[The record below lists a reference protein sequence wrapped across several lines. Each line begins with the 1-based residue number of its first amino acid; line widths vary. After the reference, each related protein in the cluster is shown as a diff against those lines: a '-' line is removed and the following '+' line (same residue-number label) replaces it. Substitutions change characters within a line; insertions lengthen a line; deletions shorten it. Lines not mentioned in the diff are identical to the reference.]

1 MVNGSM
7 RTLTILAAC
16 AAIALPSVN
25 AVAAEA
31 DEGISPDV
39 ENAFVGDYLVV
50 GAGAIALPD
59 HEGSDDYQI
68 APAMAFRGRVSGIGI
83 FSRGIGIGADLV
95 PEFENSPISLSFG
108 PVVRYRSNRSGKVD
122 DRIVRL
128 LPRLDKTW
136 EAGVTG
142 GIGYRGLITKKDSLS
157 FSSDVRWTVSGNKGG
172 RIITPGVSYFT
183 PVSRAAGVGISF
195 GADHVNGDY
204 ADYNYSIDAAGA
216 AASGL
221 PVYKAKGG
229 WKDWGGR
236 IYGGYDLDGNLR
248 NGGWAVGA
256 MVSYERM
263 LGSAA
268 RTPITSIR
276 GSRSQWM
283 GGVGVGYTF

>member
-1 MVNGSM
+1 M
-7 RTLTILAAC
+7 RTLTRLVAC
-16 AAIALPSVN
+16 AAVPLLSVD
-25 AVAAEA
+25 AMATE
-31 DEGISPDV
+31 DDTGISADV

-68 APAMAFRGRVSGIGI
+68 APAMAFRGRVSGVGI
-83 FSRGIGIGADLV
+83 FSRGIGIGADIV
-95 PEFENSPISLSFG
+95 PEIKGSHVQFSFG
-108 PVVRYRSNRSGKVD
+108 PVIRYRSNRTGKVE

-142 GIGYRGLITKKDSLS
+142 GISYRGLITKKDSLS
-157 FSSDVRWTVSGNKGG
+157 FGSDVRWTVSGNKGG

-183 PVSRAAGVGISF
+183 PVSRAAGVGLSF

-204 ADYNYSIDAAGA
+204 ADYNYSIDAAGS

-236 IYGGYDLDGNLR
+236 IYAGYDLDGDLR

-268 RTPITSIR
+268 KTPITSIR

-283 GGVGVGYTF
+283 GGLGVGYTF